1 MTVKSVGFGNTTKM
15 VCSGRSSASGSFQ
28 AQCFVMKTLRLF
40 LGKAPTGL
48 LSCAAFRRERYCATD
63 VVVGLVGLGNAS
75 VEKSVKLGYH
85 QVGVNILNFLLD
97 AEYPTSAF

>member
-1 MTVKSVGFGNTTKM
+1 
-15 VCSGRSSASGSFQ
+15 
-28 AQCFVMKTLRLF
+28 MKTLRLF

-97 AEYPTSAF
+97 AEYPTLSVLSPRFKVLQVLLKSLGMRL